1 MKGYYSMSYNIVKSL
16 RTVMVSCDRSGVCGL
31 CEYIDN
37 NEKDLSYTRTDAV
50 NGTRK
55 KVISIHPRKSGYISA
70 AEMTQTT
77 DRAYVIAKNI
87 CANCT
92 NKFNERIKQRER

>member
-16 RTVMVSCDRSGVCGL
+16 RTVMVSCDRSGVCAL
-31 CEYIDN
+31 CRYIDN
-37 NEKDLSYTRTDAV
+37 NEKDLSYILSDVSGPR
-50 NGTRK
+50 R
-55 KVISIHPRKSGYISA
+55 KVISIRPSKSGYMCA
-70 AEMTQTT
+70 AEMTLTT

-92 NKFNERIKQRER
+92 NRFNERIKERER